1 MLRTEIRKVSRG
13 ILSSSIISQS
23 FNISFELVL
32 NLCLINFKIVER
44 FIFSFQQVYL
54 AVTCCIVNKSKTI
67 SFSSFS
73 QNTII
78 SHKSV

>member
-1 MLRTEIRKVSRG
+1 
-13 ILSSSIISQS
+13 
-23 FNISFELVL
+23 
-32 NLCLINFKIVER
+32 
-44 FIFSFQQVYL
+44 L